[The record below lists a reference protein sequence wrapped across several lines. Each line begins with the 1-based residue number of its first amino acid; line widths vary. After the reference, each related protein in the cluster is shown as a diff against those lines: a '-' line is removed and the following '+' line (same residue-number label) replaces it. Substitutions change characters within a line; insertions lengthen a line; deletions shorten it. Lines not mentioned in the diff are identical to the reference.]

1 MIGSNMSIIRKIKA
15 LRTVIATYDV
25 KTFEKKLGHLGKGS
39 YLDGPIYCSNPKP
52 IFVGEHSHIFGQANY
67 IIREGKFIVGNYTGI
82 AQGLT
87 VITGDHIFEKGKLCN
102 DSLGMKEQ
110 EVVIGDDVRIGA
122 FVTLLPGVHIG
133 RGAIIGAGTVL
144 RNDVPP
150 YAIVSGNPAK
160 VIGFRMNPVDI
171 LEHEVMLYPKSERLS
186 EDELYNNYEKFYY
199 NRMEEIVKYLE

>member
-1 MIGSNMSIIRKIKA
+1 
-15 LRTVIATYDV
+15 
-25 KTFEKKLGHLGKGS
+25 
-39 YLDGPIYCSNPKP
+39 
-52 IFVGEHSHIFGQANY
+52 
-67 IIREGKFIVGNYTGI
+67 
-82 AQGLT
+82 
-87 VITGDHIFEKGKLCN
+87 
-102 DSLGMKEQ
+102 MKEQ